1 MRKTSSVLANKK
13 ATIEA
18 SKGLTAVV
26 DKPADSC
33 PIIELDKTKGSY
45 HNSKP
50 VKVGKPSQRGG
61 GLGFYLVFPNL
72 EVGKWFLL
80 GGVSKSTR

>member
-1 MRKTSSVLANKK
+1 MRSLNA
-13 ATIEA
+13 IEIYVEFVI
-18 SKGLTAVV
+18 LF
-26 DKPADSC
+26 P
-33 PIIELDKTKGSY
+33 KGSY

-50 VKVGKPSQRGG
+50 VKVGKPSHGGGG
-61 GLGFYLVFPNL
+61 GLGFYLGFPNL